1 MKKLI
6 ACALLFAAL
15 PASAMSS
22 KTPITADQIQQHAR
36 TAAAISQIFACDIS
50 TVANIALIA
59 EQAATSGGQVVR
71 AGTTTKV
78 VNVSTSLCWMLG
90 GVASTLAVSLPK

>member
-22 KTPITADQIQQHAR
+22 KTPITDDQIQQHAK
-36 TAAAISQIFACDIS
+36 TAAAIAQIFACDIS
-50 TVANIALIA
+50 TVANIALVA
-59 EQAATSGGQVVR
+59 EQAANSGGQVVR
-71 AGTTTKV
+71 TGTTTKV
-78 VNVSTSLCWMLG
+78 VNVSTSLCGTLG
-90 GVASTLAVSLPK
+90 GVASTLAVSSPK

>member
-22 KTPITADQIQQHAR
+22 KTPITADQIQQQAR
-36 TAAAISQIFACDIS
+36 TAAAIAQIFACDIS
-50 TVANIALIA
+50 TVANIALVA
-59 EQAATSGGQVVR
+59 EQAANSGGQVVR
-71 AGTTTKV
+71 VGATTKV
-78 VNVSTSLCWMLG
+78 VGVSTALCGVLG
-90 GVASTLAVSLPK
+90 GVASTVVVPASK

>member
-36 TAAAISQIFACDIS
+36 TAAAIAQIFACDVS
-50 TVANIALIA
+50 TVANIALVA
-59 EQAATSGGQVVR
+59 ELAANSGGQVVR
-71 AGTTTKV
+71 TGTTTKV
-78 VNVSTSLCWMLG
+78 VNVSMSLCAMLG
-90 GVASTLAVSLPK
+90 GVASTVAVSSSK

>member
-1 MKKLI
+1 MKNLI

-36 TAAAISQIFACDIS
+36 TAAAIAQIFACDIS
-50 TVANIALIA
+50 TAANVALVA
-59 EQAATSGGQVVR
+59 EQAANSGGRVVR
-71 AGTTTKV
+71 TGATTKI
-78 VNVSTSLCWMLG
+78 VNVSMSLCSTLG
-90 GVASTLAVSLPK
+90 GVASTVAVTSSK